1 VAPRAGLSRIEAEG
15 GGLRDAVWL
24 VVLGAIAFRFP
35 RLLESLLGLA
45 GPSSGWDVLAQAAGV
60 VAGEV
65 QRAAWVVLPAA
76 VIVTLLAGRRRDPS
90 SDLELGAACYAPY
103 FVITGVFRAIDAV
116 TGARTFAP
124 LVPEVVGGLGALA
137 VLVPAVRL
145 GRARP
150 PRDAAASVAVAP
162 PPPPPPL
169 RRWSL
174 LAGVAVLALAA
185 VGLTGNAVW
194 ASRHVD
200 SLRPLSTGQPAPGFA
215 LRRADQPGSLA
226 LDDLRGQVVVLD
238 FWATWCPPCQAMVPV
253 LHDLHREWSP
263 RGVAFVGIDSEGG
276 DDDGSAVHAFLQ
288 AHPAPYPIVVD
299 DGSANMLYKVR
310 ALPELVIIGRDGK
323 IRRTFLGYT
332 GKETVARAIA
342 ATVGE

>member
-1 VAPRAGLSRIEAEG
+1 VAPRAALSRIEAEG

-35 RLLESLLGLA
+35 RLLESLLGIA
-45 GPSSGWDVLAQAAGV
+45 GPSSWWDVVAQVAGV
-60 VAGEV
+60 LAAEV

-76 VIVTLLAGRRRDPS
+76 VLVTALAGRSRDPS

-103 FVITGVFRAIDAV
+103 FVITGVARAIDAV
-116 TGARTFAP
+116 TGARTFP
-124 LVPEVVGGLGALA
+124 SFLPELVGGAGALA

-145 GRARP
+145 ARARP
-150 PRDAAASVAVAP
+150 AADPAAAAAP
-162 PPPPPPL
+162 SPSPSP

-174 LAGVAVLALAA
+174 LAGAAVLALAA
-185 VGLTGNAVW
+185 VGLAGNAVW
-194 ASRHVD
+194 ASRHVE
-200 SLRPLSTGQPAPGFA
+200 SLRPLSSGQLAPGFA
-215 LRRADQPGSLA
+215 LRRVDQAGSLA

-253 LHDLHREWSP
+253 LHDLHHDWSP
-263 RGVAFVGIDSEGG
+263 RGVAFVGIDSEGDG
-276 DDDGSAVHAFLQ
+276 DDGTAVHAFLQ
-288 AHPAPYPIVVD
+288 AHPSPYPIVVD
-299 DGSANMLYKVR
+299 DGNANLLYKVR

-332 GKETVARAIA
+332 GKETVARALA
-342 ATVGE
+342 AAISD